1 MIANKF
7 VMQTKK
13 GTAEMK
19 DSLQDAAARTRRYWF
34 VDGLS
39 EMVGGGTILI
49 IAVLNY
55 FLERVGQQ
63 TWAALATLVFAALVV
78 AALVGARW
86 LIVRLKE
93 RITYPRTGYVAYR
106 VPSAPQRR
114 RRSLIAGVAAGLLGA
129 GSALAGLVLQAN
141 VFYIGVGLLVALVTL
156 YKGGQYGLVRFYL
169 LAGVAVL
176 LGWLIG
182 VLNLAMDAALL
193 VFLGGLA
200 FSWMIAGAITLAR
213 YLHGTRAQADADSA
227 AGTEEL

>member
-1 MIANKF
+1 
-7 VMQTKK
+7 MQTKK

-34 VDGLS
+34 VDGLN
-39 EMVGGGTILI
+39 EMVGGGTILV
-49 IAVLNY
+49 IAALNY
-55 FLERVGQQ
+55 FLDQVSQQ
-63 TWAALATLVFAALVV
+63 PWARLATVAFFVLVV
-78 AALVGARW
+78 GTLVGARW
-86 LIVRLKE
+86 LIVLLKE

-106 VPSAPQRR
+106 TQSAPQRR
-114 RRSLIAGVAAGLLGA
+114 RRSLIIGVAAGLLGA
-129 GSALAGLVLQAN
+129 ASAMAGMILQAN

-156 YKGGQYGLVRFYL
+156 YKGGQYGLVRFYI

-182 VLNLAMDAALL
+182 VLNLAMEAALL

-213 YLHGTRAQADADSA
+213 YLHGTRALADADSA